1 MTVALDTHPIRSF
14 LSVGAQPKRMPL
26 LFAVVIGFF
35 WSLFRIVSMFF
46 AFFCGVFAA
55 PSAVARSA
63 VAPNTITPGEVR
75 AVVQAITQKISSDYV
90 HVERRRNIVKQITT
104 LESRGR
110 YRGLTPSEFATR
122 VTEDLRTASPDKHLG
137 LRHDP
142 AAFKGL
148 VAAGGASGTRAE
160 RQDPHAL
167 DQAALKNDGYEEM
180 KILDGNVRYVRIT
193 GFHWRTDISGFTADG
208 AGRFMKEADAIILDL
223 RGNGGGDST
232 AVQYL
237 VSHFA
242 QDDLA
247 VGTFRSPKT
256 GKLAAIRVIEHL
268 PAGRMR
274 NKPVYL
280 VVDGK
285 TASAAEYIAYHL
297 QQTGL
302 ATIIGERTS
311 GAANTATSF
320 PILPSFVLTVST
332 GRPVH
337 PLTQSNWEG
346 TGVEPDIAAP
356 PFEAFQRAHRAALQ
370 HLLASATPAR
380 QYALN
385 WAVTGVNAQLDP
397 YSPTAAEL
405 QNYSG
410 SYGKQTVVARNGA
423 LYLLTPSRAELRMK
437 ALAAGLFAVEE
448 DPTARIRFIFE
459 DQRVVAL
466 EALYSDGEV
475 VRIERSTG

>member
-1 MTVALDTHPIRSF
+1 M
-14 LSVGAQPKRMPL
+14 
-26 LFAVVIGFF
+26 
-35 WSLFRIVSMFF
+35 
-46 AFFCGVFAA
+46 
-55 PSAVARSA
+55 
-63 VAPNTITPGEVR
+63 E
-75 AVVQAITQKISSDYV
+75 AITQKIMSDYV
-90 HVERRRNIVKQITT
+90 HAERRTIVVKHITT
-104 LESRGR
+104 LERGGR
-110 YRGLTPSEFATR
+110 YRGLSPSEFAAR
-122 VTEDLRTASPDKHLG
+122 VTGDLRAASPDKHLG

-142 AAFKGL
+142 PAFAGL
-148 VAAGGASGTRAE
+148 VTAGGASGTRAE
-160 RQDPHAL
+160 RQDPHAFV
-167 DQAALKNDGYEEM
+167 QAGLKNDGYEEL

-193 GFHWRTDISGFTADG
+193 GFHWRPDVSGFTADG
-208 AGRFMKEADAIILDL
+208 AGRFLKEADAIILDL

-256 GKLAAIRVIEHL
+256 GKRAAIRVIEHL
-268 PAGRMR
+268 PAGRIR

-280 VVDGK
+280 VVDRR

-320 PILPSFVLTVST
+320 PIQPSFVLTVST

-356 PFEAFQRAHRAALQ
+356 PFEAVQRAHRAALQ
-370 HLLASATPAR
+370 RLISSAASAR
-380 QYALN
+380 RYALN
-385 WAVTGVNAQLDP
+385 WADAGVNAQLDP

-405 QNYSG
+405 QAYSG
-410 SYGKQTVVARNGA
+410 RYGKQTVLARDGA
-423 LYLLTPSRAELRMK
+423 LYLLTTSGPELRLEP
-437 ALAAGLFAVEE
+437 LAAGLFAMRD
-448 DPTARIRFIFE
+448 DPTARIRFIRQ

-475 VRIERSTG
+475 VRIERQTR

>member
-1 MTVALDTHPIRSF
+1 MTLTRDPDGIDTPA
-14 LSVGAQPKRMPL
+14 SVGAQARRRPL
-26 LFAVVIGFF
+26 PFAVTLD
-35 WSLFRIVSMFF
+35 SLRRLFRIVALFF
-46 AFFCGVFAA
+46 AFFCGAFAA

-63 VAPNTITPGEVR
+63 VAPSTMTPREVR
-75 AVVQAITQKISSDYV
+75 AVVEAIAQKISSDYV

-104 LESRGR
+104 LESGER
-110 YRGLTPSEFATR
+110 YRGLTTSEFATR
-122 VTEDLRTASPDKHLG
+122 VTEDLRAASPDKHLG

-148 VAAGGASGTRAE
+148 VAAGGASGTRAQ
-160 RQDPHAL
+160 RQDPYAL
-167 DQAALKNDGYEEM
+167 DQAALKNDGYEEL
-180 KILDGNVRYVRIT
+180 KILDGNIRYIRIT
-193 GFHWRTDISGFTADG
+193 GFHWRPDVSGFTADS

-237 VSHFA
+237 ASHFA

-256 GKLAAIRVIEHL
+256 GKLAAVRVIEHL

-274 NKPVYL
+274 NKPIYL
-280 VVDGK
+280 VVDRK

-346 TGVEPDIAAP
+346 TGVEPDVAAP
-356 PFEAFQRAHRAALQ
+356 PSEAVQRAHRAALQ
-370 HLLASATPAR
+370 HLLSSATPAR
-380 QYALN
+380 RYTLS
-385 WAVTGVNAQLDP
+385 WAITGVNAQLDP

-410 SYGKQTVVARNGA
+410 GYGKQTFVHRNSA
-423 LYLLTPSRAELRMK
+423 LYLLTTSGAELRLK
-437 ALAAGLFAVEE
+437 ALAAGLFEVEE
-448 DPTARIRFIFE
+448 DPTARVRFILE

-475 VRIERSTG
+475 VRIERSPG